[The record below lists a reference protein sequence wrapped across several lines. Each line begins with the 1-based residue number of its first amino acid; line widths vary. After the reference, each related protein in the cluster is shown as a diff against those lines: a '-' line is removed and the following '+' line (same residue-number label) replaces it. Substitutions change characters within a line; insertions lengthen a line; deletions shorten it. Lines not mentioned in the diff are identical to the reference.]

1 MNCTVTID
9 WKFVVAL
16 GIIPASIILANKI
29 DPEAAERVL
38 IQVIN
43 TCRSDILAIES
54 KWFLC

>member
-1 MNCTVTID
+1 MKCTVTID

-29 DPEAAERVL
+29 DSEAAERVL

-54 KWFLC
+54 RC

>member
-29 DPEAAERVL
+29 DSEAAERVL
-38 IQVIN
+38 IQAIN
-43 TCRSDILAIES
+43 TLRSGIPAIES
-54 KWFLC
+54 RC